1 MHLRYEYSYTKTI
14 TKEPTLEELKEKVEQ
29 INEAI
34 SSVSKC
40 DLKAE
45 TKDFIIKELRSEKAE
60 LINLMH
66 KKVNEL

>member
-1 MHLRYEYSYTKTI
+1 MHFEHYTRI
-14 TKEPTLEELKEKVEQ
+14 TFREPTLEELKEKVEQ

-34 SSVSKC
+34 DSVSKC
-40 DLKAE
+40 DIPAE
-45 TKDFIIKELRSEKAE
+45 TKALIITELRNKKAE